1 MNRTDY
7 NFPFKIDPG
16 SGQGARTPYAA
27 HVDQMIRQILLTTP
41 GERAD
46 LPSFGCGLR
55 RLLFAPN
62 TNALEA
68 TTQVLVQQ
76 NLNQW
81 LSDQIVLQTVTVTPG
96 LDGDYSQLVV
106 LISYTLVETQ
116 SLQQTQILVS

>member
-27 HVDQMIRQILLTTP
+27 HVDQVILQILLTTP

-76 NLNQW
+76 NLAQW
-81 LSDQIVLQTVTVTPG
+81 LGNQIILQKVTVTPG
-96 LDGDYSQLVV
+96 PGGDFSQLAV
-106 LISYTLVETQ
+106 
-116 SLQQTQILVS
+116 

>member
-7 NFPFKIDPG
+7 SFPFKIDPG
-16 SGQGARTPYAA
+16 SGQAARAPYAA

-46 LPSFGCGLR
+46 LPSFGGGLR

-62 TNALEA
+62 TDALQA
-68 TTQVLVQQ
+68 TTQILVQQ

-81 LSDQIVLQTVTVTPG
+81 LSDQITLQKVTVTPG
-96 LDGDYSQLVV
+96 PGSDFSQLAV
-106 LISYTLVETQ
+106 LVSYTLVETQ
-116 SLQQTQILVS
+116 SLQQTQIVVS